1 MIRYADDLIVSVRS
15 LADGIAAL
23 NLLTD
28 FLAERGLK
36 LNMDKT
42 GVFHLA
48 VGFDFLSRHYE
59 RKDGVLMV
67 RPSQK
72 AVNDFE
78 QRLSEFIL
86 NFHGSQKTLIQ
97 RLNRRLS
104 GWGNYHRITDAYDA
118 FRRIDTV
125 VQSLLVKKMRQ
136 LHPKRQWEHIR
147 KRYWFRTNQGEHIF
161 AVQNKK
167 SIQVLRLA
175 ALNFTEHKA
184 IRPGLP
190 LSGPGVWSVAA
201 VPAGRSKGQRASAAL
216 CLDAAAGRCYY
227 CGRPMLPDQE
237 VELVEIAPG
246 KGRRLQNMAYI
257 HKRCGYDVVKVQGEE
272 NGIDV
277 PTLLEGATEFP
288 QMEDPYYPLREFF
301 RLCSRSPVTLTFSDI
316 EEIIGDRLDWEAY
329 FARRGGLMKPLE

>member
-1 MIRYADDLIVSVRS
+1 M
-15 LADGIAAL
+15 
-23 NLLTD
+23 
-28 FLAERGLK
+28 
-36 LNMDKT
+36 
-42 GVFHLA
+42 
-48 VGFDFLSRHYE
+48 
-59 RKDGVLMV
+59 
-67 RPSQK
+67 
-72 AVNDFE
+72 
-78 QRLSEFIL
+78 
-86 NFHGSQKTLIQ
+86 
-97 RLNRRLS
+97 
-104 GWGNYHRITDAYDA
+104 
-118 FRRIDTV
+118 
-125 VQSLLVKKMRQ
+125 QSLLVKKMRQ

-184 IRPGLP
+184 IRTGFHPYLDQEYGLW
-190 LSGPGVWSVAA
+190 LRCQRDDQKVSGPQRRSVWM
-201 VPAGRSKGQRASAAL
+201 RQ
-216 CLDAAAGRCYY
+216 AGRCYY

-277 PTLLEGATEFP
+277 LTLLEGATEFP

-329 FARRGGLMKPLE
+329 FCEAWWFDEAAGMNSALWKLEFPFHAITPPEREYCISNAWISQGYRIMRLRLADRRVVFRRVAAGVSGLEIPKALTEQKLPDKAVYEAKDFFDYLIKKYAL

>member
-1 MIRYADDLIVSVRS
+1 M
-15 LADGIAAL
+15 
-23 NLLTD
+23 
-28 FLAERGLK
+28 
-36 LNMDKT
+36 
-42 GVFHLA
+42 
-48 VGFDFLSRHYE
+48 
-59 RKDGVLMV
+59 
-67 RPSQK
+67 
-72 AVNDFE
+72 
-78 QRLSEFIL
+78 
-86 NFHGSQKTLIQ
+86 
-97 RLNRRLS
+97 
-104 GWGNYHRITDAYDA
+104 
-118 FRRIDTV
+118 
-125 VQSLLVKKMRQ
+125 QSLLVKKMRQ

-184 IRPGLP
+184 IRTGFHPYLDQEYGLW
-190 LSGPGVWSVAA
+190 LRCQRDDQKVSGPQRRSVWM
-201 VPAGRSKGQRASAAL
+201 RQ
-216 CLDAAAGRCYY
+216 AGRCYY

-277 PTLLEGATEFP
+277 LTLLEGATEFP

-329 FARRGGLMKPLE
+329 FCEAWWFDEAAGMNSALWKLEFPFHAMRGSARATALCGCGWQTAGWCSAEWRQVFPGWRFQKP